1 MVRPAAPPRGRI
13 PIPSHGR
20 RPRAGR
26 PRPPVL
32 GARRVGTLAADPAG
46 RALCAGSWFMTTYS
60 FPYSNGAAAGE
71 GNSVL
76 APPGSTASL
85 AQSIFPVGYN
95 FDVFPSG
102 FGSAAAAQPQTF
114 FIGSASA
121 RPAPL
126 GVNTVF
132 STARRPRSQLRAASR
147 AASRCQ
153 ERHNAPQASTYT
165 GTFYGVGQTS
175 GVAALFYVGAFSSVP
190 GVSTYEAWARG
201 GAFGT
206 SAPLPGTTMNYPSVA
221 MPYYSGFPLP
231 AYPSDPMQGPP
242 GAAALPAGLLA
253 AGGPDFPPYYP
264 AVQARWGGG
273 CRVAG
278 AL

>member
-1 MVRPAAPPRGRI
+1 
-13 PIPSHGR
+13 
-20 RPRAGR
+20 
-26 PRPPVL
+26 
-32 GARRVGTLAADPAG
+32 
-46 RALCAGSWFMTTYS
+46 MTTYS

-102 FGSAAAAQPQTF
+102 FGSAAAAAQPQTF